1 MPIYQRIDS
10 KGKYFFQYGN
20 HGKKYYFTPSSKL
33 SKLSA
38 YKKALKQTA
47 AAHANK

>member
-10 KGKYFFQYGN
+10 KGKYFFQY
-20 HGKKYYFTPSSKL
+20 GKKYYFTPSSKL